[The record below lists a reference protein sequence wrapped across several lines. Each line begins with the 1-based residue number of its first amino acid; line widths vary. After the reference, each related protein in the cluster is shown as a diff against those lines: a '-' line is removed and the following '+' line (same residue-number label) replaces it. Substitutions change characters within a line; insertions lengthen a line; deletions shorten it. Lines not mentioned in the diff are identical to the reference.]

1 MQLKSLV
8 ALPPSEENIINIKQ
22 LLESISLKD
31 LWDIDALMQ
40 KEIQQVSRLK
50 KGNEKKV
57 LTFLKE
63 VISALKSEIES
74 KIEALANENKAL
86 AETNLK
92 LTEEVEDLEEQR
104 EEMEKIPTT
113 TALAKNESPFRR
125 FIRIMT
131 EKSDLWTEVEVEDKI
146 VLRNSVGEIRGAIPK
161 ESDESKAAIIK
172 TEKEIIKKKKKYNIF
187 QRLKNLGKSEV
198 FTMEP
203 DIREDKL
210 NRIFLE
216 IAVRKGEIEDN
227 IKKIEAN
234 SKNIDQIYSE
244 YDKFVEQVTKIIEE
258 GKEKDS
264 LQVAV
269 EMIDEIIALNNLI
282 KGKSSQHERSSQR
295 ESLVDRLSE
304 GLDR

>member
-1 MQLKSLV
+1 
-8 ALPPSEENIINIKQ
+8 
-22 LLESISLKD
+22 
-31 LWDIDALMQ
+31 
-40 KEIQQVSRLK
+40 
-50 KGNEKKV
+50 
-57 LTFLKE
+57 
-63 VISALKSEIES
+63 
-74 KIEALANENKAL
+74 
-86 AETNLK
+86 
-92 LTEEVEDLEEQR
+92 
-104 EEMEKIPTT
+104 
-113 TALAKNESPFRR
+113 
-125 FIRIMT
+125 
-131 EKSDLWTEVEVEDKI
+131 
-146 VLRNSVGEIRGAIPK
+146 
-161 ESDESKAAIIK
+161 
-172 TEKEIIKKKKKYNIF
+172 
-187 QRLKNLGKSEV
+187 
-198 FTMEP
+198 MEP

-234 SKNIDQIYSE
+234 SKNIDQIYLE